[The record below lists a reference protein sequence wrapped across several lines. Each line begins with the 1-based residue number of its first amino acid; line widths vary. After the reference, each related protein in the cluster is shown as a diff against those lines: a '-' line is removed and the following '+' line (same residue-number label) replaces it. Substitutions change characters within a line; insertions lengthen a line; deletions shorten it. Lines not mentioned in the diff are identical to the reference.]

1 MGVNDSYLE
10 VLQHYEG
17 EPDGVRRGRG
27 AWIWEQKDRISLLKE
42 YRGTVKRLEFEEA
55 VLHALREHG
64 IPHVDQYIRNK
75 EGELVTAGPDGTRYV
90 LKEWFSERECSLRDT
105 REILVA
111 AEWIGRLHR
120 AFQEI
125 PWQEVWSMGSTIPP
139 GLSCEMERHN
149 REMKRVR
156 TFIRGKRKKSEFELC
171 VAASFEKF
179 YEQALE
185 AQEGLE
191 RLEKK
196 NEKDRLFLCHGDLDQ
211 HHLLMKRDE
220 AIFVEF
226 HQMHRGSQ
234 MSDLSRFMRKI
245 MEKHSWNEVLG
256 LSLLERY
263 EQENPLSETERNRL
277 YYLLLYPEKYQKQL
291 NYYNNSSKAW
301 IPEKNVEK
309 LKMLTSQQE
318 KRMHFLEKIK

>member
-1 MGVNDSYLE
+1 MNDNYID

-17 EPDGVRRGRG
+17 DPDGIRRGRG
-27 AWIWEQKDRISLLKE
+27 AWLWEQDGRICLLRE

-55 VLHALREHG
+55 VLHALRECG
-64 IPHVDQYIRNK
+64 IPYVDQYIRNK
-75 EGELVTAGPDGTRYV
+75 ENELVTVGPDGTRYV

-105 REILVA
+105 REIFLA
-111 AEWIGRLHR
+111 SEWIGRLHR
-120 AFQEI
+120 TFQEI
-125 PWQEVWSMGSTIPP
+125 SWQDEWSMGSTIPP
-139 GLSCEMERHN
+139 GLSDEMERHN

-156 TFIRGKRKKSEFELC
+156 AFIRGKRKKNEFERC
-171 VAASFEKF
+171 VSADFDQF
-179 YEQALE
+179 YEQAVE

-196 NEKDRLFLCHGDLDQ
+196 NEEDRLFLCHGDLDQ

-220 AIFVEF
+220 AVFVEF

-234 MSDLSRFMRKI
+234 MTDLSRFMRKI
-245 MEKHSWNEVLG
+245 MEKHGWNEGIGLG
-256 LSLLERY
+256 MLEHY
-263 EQENPLSETERNRL
+263 ERENPLPQTEKNRL

-291 NYYNNSSKAW
+291 NYYNSSKKAW

-309 LKMLTSQQE
+309 LRMLSSQQE
-318 KRMHFLEKIK
+318 KRIQFLRKIK